1 MVIRVVEKLVNY
13 LTPSVTF
20 TSELPK
26 VEKNKRAYLNIFI
39 ILRLFL
45 FSICFLRRNV
55 VYLLSNENYSFS
67 IDSLV
72 ELLRFAATNLIIFV
86 LNMNGFFEISRFL
99 LCASLIL
106 NPLIS
111 SFYITAVLNNLG
123 VLWVISAVYN
133 FYFF

>member
-111 SFYITAVLNNLG
+111 SFYVTAVLNNLG
-123 VLWVISAVYN
+123 VLWVISAVYI